1 MQSFTVLLAC
11 KSVHF
16 IWSADFDNLFDFDK
30 LSAFV
35 NLFDFD
41 KLWFWHFDF
50 LMLITINI
58 LIHVIYIWLFYFQ
71 SGQTFLMLACEL
83 GEINIVRELLEAS
96 VDPNA
101 VDNVSC
107 SE

>member
-41 KLWFWHFDF
+41 KLSDFDNIFDF
-50 LMLITINI
+50 DI
-58 LIHVIYIWLFYFQ
+58 L
-71 SGQTFLMLACEL
+71 TFWC
-83 GEINIVRELLEAS
+83 
-96 VDPNA
+96 
-101 VDNVSC
+101 
-107 SE
+107 